1 MAHCPNSV
9 DRKLSFK
16 NLKTG
21 IEKDFQDNCFHLQ
34 VCENEFLWK
43 LMITEENC
51 KIGRA
56 ISGPALFV
64 NNSNISLDVRLR

>member
-21 IEKDFQDNCFHLQ
+21 IEKDFQDNCFHLP
-34 VCENEFLWK
+34 
-43 LMITEENC
+43 I
-51 KIGRA
+51 R
-56 ISGPALFV
+56 
-64 NNSNISLDVRLR
+64 NNFTYYSVMGG

>member
-21 IEKDFQDNCFHLQ
+21 IEKDFQDNCFHLRLFNG
-34 VCENEFLWK
+34 EITLF
-43 LMITEENC
+43 LMITNG
-51 KIGRA
+51 K
-56 ISGPALFV
+56 SG
-64 NNSNISLDVRLR
+64 

>member
-21 IEKDFQDNCFHLQ
+21 IEKDFQDNCFHLLICK
-34 VCENEFLWK
+34 VSHPPI
-43 LMITEENC
+43 LMIMER
-51 KIGRA
+51 K
-56 ISGPALFV
+56 
-64 NNSNISLDVRLR
+64 